1 MDKKIE
7 IIGTKNRYEIKKL
20 TLDKIQE
27 EKKNEKLDDRYYQ
40 DENQIYLLENIDEF
54 KYISDSIKSK
64 ISSYTQQDKK
74 RKIYDNNTILYSEI
88 LELINKE
95 KCSCK
100 YCSNIV
106 LLYYKYKLDKKQ
118 WTLDRIDNNIPH
130 TKENVVLCCLKCNL
144 ERKNMKQENFIYN
157 KNLKIIKK

>member
-27 EKKNEKLDDRYYQ
+27 EKKNEKLDDKYYQ

-95 KCSCK
+95 KCCCK

-118 WTLDRIDNNIPH
+118 WTLDRIDNDTPH